1 MQTITAISTPN
12 AHGGIGVIR
21 ISGDD
26 AIAVAERVFRSASG
40 RKISEMGGYTCAY
53 GNILDENSIVVDD
66 IILTLFRKP
75 HSYTGEDIVELSCH
89 GGIYIC
95 KKVISLLLQNGAVLA
110 QPGEFSKRAFL
121 NGKMSLSQAEA
132 IMTAIHAEGEAALRE
147 ANLARSGCLS
157 AEMHSCR
164 SAITELLSAICYW
177 MDDPEET
184 PPELDPDFLSCE
196 IGAIIQKLSTLS
208 ARYDDGRI
216 LREGIRTVLMGAP
229 NAGKSSVMNRLAGMN
244 RSIVTDIP
252 GTTRDV
258 ITESVR
264 LGDYTLLLADTA
276 GLRDTADAIEALGVE
291 AAYQEALSAE
301 LILYVIDG
309 NYGATDADRQFLA
322 VHSDQRV
329 IVLRNKS
336 DLLGHDNTAV
346 VSNEILC
353 SAKTGEGF
361 EQLNTALERMFGASA
376 NAHHPSLV
384 SERQKNLV
392 DRALALLRQAC
403 EGIQEQYPLD
413 IIYGSLESAAN
424 LLAEFDGEIVTDDV
438 IDGVFSRFCV
448 GK

>member
-1 MQTITAISTPN
+1 MQTIAAISTPN

-26 AIAVAERVFRSASG
+26 AIAVAERVFRSTNG
-40 RKISEMGGYTCAY
+40 RKVSDMGGYTCAY
-53 GNILDENSIVVDD
+53 GNILDENSMVVDD
-66 IILTLFRKP
+66 IVLTVFRKP

-89 GGIYIC
+89 GGLYIC
-95 KKVISLLLQNGAVLA
+95 KKVISLLLQNGAVPA

-132 IMTAIHAEGEAALRE
+132 IMNAIHAEGEAALRE
-147 ANLARSGCLS
+147 ANMARSGRLS
-157 AEMHSCR
+157 SEMRMCR

-184 PPELDPDFLSCE
+184 PPELEPDFLTRE
-196 IGAIIQKLSTLS
+196 IDHIIGKLSVLS

-216 LREGIRTVLMGAP
+216 LREGIRTALMGAP
-229 NAGKSSVMNRLAGMN
+229 NAGKSSVMNRLTGMN

-291 AAYQEALSAE
+291 AAYQEASSAE

-309 NYGATDADRQFLA
+309 NRGATDADHTFLQEHA
-322 VHSDQRV
+322 DRR
-329 IVLRNKS
+329 IIILRNKI
-336 DLLGHDNTAV
+336 DLLEQRDIELAP
-346 VSNEILC
+346 NEIVC

-361 EQLNTALERMFGASA
+361 DRLDAALERLFGAAKS
-376 NAHHPSLV
+376 AHHPSLI
-384 SERQKNLV
+384 SERQKSLV
-392 DRALALLRQAC
+392 DRALDLLRLSCDNIKAQF
-403 EGIQEQYPLD
+403 PLD
-413 IIYGSLESAAN
+413 MIYASLDSAAT

-438 IDGVFSRFCV
+438 IDGVFARFCV